1 MPDTH
6 PQVANTQAIS
16 GRLAM
21 LGGKPT
27 EAEKLLTQSYRT
39 LSASYGLTDA
49 RTRDAS
55 RWLAD
60 FYRRTNREDLANQ
73 MVATANPK

>member
-1 MPDTH
+1 
-6 PQVANTQAIS
+6 
-16 GRLAM
+16 
-21 LGGKPT
+21 
-27 EAEKLLTQSYRT
+27 
-39 LSASYGLTDA
+39 LSTAYGLADS

-60 FYRRTNREDLANQ
+60 FYRSTNREDLANQ